1 MSEHEQN
8 KPLGESARV
17 LRCDEWENL
26 LADALD
32 GTLSA
37 ADAAAFTRH
46 QRECALCAQML
57 KETEQGRSW
66 MKYLAVEPEVPTD
79 LLKKIL
85 ARTSGGLQPGVAVPA
100 ISLPA
105 RPAWHR
111 VMLPALRQVMELR
124 LMMTVAMAFFSIAL
138 TLNLAGIKLTD
149 LRAADFQPSRL
160 RANITRQYYSTNEQ
174 VTKYYKNLR
183 LVYEMESRV
192 RELRRTTDTEPAPSP
207 QPTPKPRARDGSGS
221 PSSKVPKGQE
231 VPPATDNSP
240 RQSRR
245 NAPPAEIVPAGFAPA
260 RRSGELQKQVFRTLS
275 SATEDQTR
283 ISCHATLDV
292 AACAV
297 FVAESRMIFG
307 NATGFHRKSG
317 ETRISC
323 HATLDVAAC
332 AVPVGRDHM
341 RFATAT
347 KFRRKSG
354 PAQRSLV

>member
-1 MSEHEQN
+1 MSEREQN

-46 QRECALCAQML
+46 HRECVLCAQML

-66 MKYLAVEPEVPTD
+66 MKYLAVEPEVPAD
-79 LLKKIL
+79 LLQKIL

-111 VMLPALRQVMELR
+111 VMLPAVRQVMEPR
-124 LMMTVAMAFFSIAL
+124 LMMTLAMAFFSIAL
-138 TLNLAGIKLTD
+138 TLNLAGVKVTD

-207 QPTPKPRARDGSGS
+207 QQSPKPPARDGSGT
-221 PSSKVPKGQE
+221 PSSTVPKGQE

-245 NAPPAEIVPAGFAPA
+245 NAPPAEMVPAGFAPGGRKA
-260 RRSGELQKQVFRTLS
+260 KFEKEIFRALS
-275 SATEDQTR
+275 FTTEGQTR
-283 ISCHATLDV
+283 ISCHAALDIATR
-292 AACAV
+292 AA
-297 FVAESRMIFG
+297 FLTESRIRFA
-307 NATGFHRKSG
+307 NATKLHRKSG
-317 ETRISC
+317 
-323 HATLDVAAC
+323 
-332 AVPVGRDHM
+332 
-341 RFATAT
+341 
-347 KFRRKSG
+347 K
-354 PAQRSLV
+354 AQRSLV

>member
-1 MSEHEQN
+1 MSEREQN

-37 ADAAAFTRH
+37 ADTAAFTRH
-46 QRECALCAQML
+46 HRECVLCAQML

-79 LLKKIL
+79 LLQKIL
-85 ARTSGGLQPGVAVPA
+85 ARTSGGLQPGVAAPA

-105 RPAWHR
+105 RRPAWHR
-111 VMLPALRQVMELR
+111 VMLPAIRSVMEPR

-138 TLNLAGIKLTD
+138 TLNLAGVKVTD
-149 LRAADFQPSRL
+149 LRAADLQPSRL

-207 QPTPKPRARDGSGS
+207 QQTPKPPARDGSGS
-221 PSSKVPKGQE
+221 PSSTVPKGQQ

-240 RQSRR
+240 RLSRR
-245 NAPPAEIVPAGFAPA
+245 NTPPAEMVPAGFTPTG
-260 RRSGELQKQVFRTLS
+260 RHEKFEKEVFRALPS
-275 SATEDQTR
+275 KTEDQTR
-283 ISCHATLDV
+283 ISGHVALDV
-292 AACAV
+292 AACAA
-297 FVAESRMIFG
+297 FDKESRMKFA
-307 NATGFHRKSG
+307 NPTRFHRKSG
-317 ETRISC
+317 E
-323 HATLDVAAC
+323 
-332 AVPVGRDHM
+332 
-341 RFATAT
+341 
-347 KFRRKSG
+347 
-354 PAQRSLV
+354 AQRSLV

>member
-1 MSEHEQN
+1 MSEREQN

-46 QRECALCAQML
+46 HRECVLCAQML
-57 KETEQGRSW
+57 NETEQGRSW
-66 MKYLAVEPEVPTD
+66 LKYLAVEPEVPTD

-111 VMLPALRQVMELR
+111 MMLPAIRQVMEPR
-124 LMMTVAMAFFSIAL
+124 LMMTLAMAFFSIAL
-138 TLNLAGIKLTD
+138 TLNLAGIKVTD
-149 LRAADFQPSRL
+149 LRARDFQPSRL

-207 QPTPKPRARDGSGS
+207 QPTPKPPARDGSGS
-221 PSSKVPKGQE
+221 PSSTVPKGQQ

-245 NAPPAEIVPAGFAPA
+245 NTPPAEIVPAGFAPTG
-260 RRSGELQKQVFRTLS
+260 RNGRFEKEVFRALPYT
-275 SATEDQTR
+275 TEDQTR
-283 ISCHATLDV
+283 ISCHVALDT
-292 AACAV
+292 AACAA
-297 FVAESRMIFG
+297 FVTESRMKFA
-307 NATGFHRKSG
+307 NPTKFHRRSG
-317 ETRISC
+317 E
-323 HATLDVAAC
+323 
-332 AVPVGRDHM
+332 
-341 RFATAT
+341 
-347 KFRRKSG
+347 
-354 PAQRSLV
+354 AQRSLV

>member
-8 KPLGESARV
+8 KPSGELARV

-32 GTLSA
+32 GTLST

-46 QRECALCAQML
+46 HRECVLCAQML

-66 MKYLAVEPEVPTD
+66 MKYLAVEPEVPAD
-79 LLKKIL
+79 LLHKIL

-105 RPAWHR
+105 RPGWHR
-111 VMLPALRQVMELR
+111 VMLPAIRQVFEPR

-138 TLNLAGIKLTD
+138 TLNLTGIKVTA
-149 LRAADFQPSRL
+149 LRADDFQPSRL

-207 QPTPKPRARDGSGS
+207 QQTPKQPARDGSGS
-221 PSSKVPKGQE
+221 PSSTVPKGQQ
-231 VPPATDNSP
+231 VPPATDNGP

-245 NAPPAEIVPAGFAPA
+245 NGPPAEMVPAGFAPA
-260 RRSGELQKQVFRTLS
+260 GRRGKFQKEVFRALPST
-275 SATEDQTR
+275 TEDQTR
-283 ISCHATLDV
+283 ISCHAALDI
-292 AACAV
+292 AACAA
-297 FVAESRMIFG
+297 FVRESRMRFV
-307 NATGFHRKSG
+307 NATEFHRKSG
-317 ETRISC
+317 E
-323 HATLDVAAC
+323 
-332 AVPVGRDHM
+332 
-341 RFATAT
+341 
-347 KFRRKSG
+347 
-354 PAQRSLV
+354 AQRSLV

>member
-1 MSEHEQN
+1 MSEREQN

-37 ADAAAFTRH
+37 ADTAAFTRH
-46 QRECALCAQML
+46 HRECVQCAQML

-66 MKYLAVEPEVPTD
+66 MKYLAEEPEVPAD
-79 LLKKIL
+79 LLQKIL
-85 ARTSGGLQPGVAVPA
+85 ARTSGGLQPGVAIPA

-111 VMLPALRQVMELR
+111 IMLPAVRQVMEPR

-138 TLNLAGIKLTD
+138 TLNLAGVKLTD

-160 RANITRQYYSTNEQ
+160 RATITRQYYSTNEQ

-207 QPTPKPRARDGSGS
+207 QQTPKPPARDGSGS
-221 PSSKVPKGQE
+221 PSSSVPKGQE
-231 VPPATDNSP
+231 VPPATDNRP

-245 NAPPAEIVPAGFAPA
+245 NAPPAEMVPAGFQPSG
-260 RRSGELQKQVFRTLS
+260 RSGELQKEVFRVLP

-283 ISCHATLDV
+283 IYCHAALDIAPY
-292 AACAV
+292 AA
-297 FVAESRMIFG
+297 FVTERRMRFA
-307 NATGFHRKSG
+307 NATKLHRKSG
-317 ETRISC
+317 Q
-323 HATLDVAAC
+323 
-332 AVPVGRDHM
+332 
-341 RFATAT
+341 
-347 KFRRKSG
+347 
-354 PAQRSLV
+354 AQRSLV